1 MPGPVVLEFGTGW
14 CPHCQV
20 AAPLIATALAANPG
34 VRHVRIEDG
43 ADRWLGRTF
52 RVKLWPTFV
61 FLRDGREVE
70 RLVRP
75 RSQTMVL
82 DAISKIA

>member
-1 MPGPVVLEFGTGW
+1 MPGPVVLEFGTTW

-20 AAPLIATALAANPG
+20 AVPLIATALAANPQ
-34 VRHVRIEDG
+34 VRHVKIEDG
-43 ADRWLGRTF
+43 KDRWLGRTF

-61 FLRDGREVE
+61 FLRDGREIE

-82 DAISKIA
+82 DAVSKIA